1 MSNCHCLEL
10 LPENKKFVGITM
22 IMAFDAGSLMLSA
35 LALKNIDN
43 NINHVLEFMYWLA
56 LVATILYI
64 WLIPESPRWQ
74 FMQDPNH
81 QEAI

>member
-1 MSNCHCLEL
+1 
-10 LPENKKFVGITM
+10 M